1 LNGAVR
7 ADSIVITGA
16 TATGKTALS
25 IAVAQALSGEIISMD
40 SRQVYRG
47 LDIGTAKPSPA
58 MRHAVTHHGLDLVD
72 PGDRYSAGQFAR
84 DARVWL
90 KQIRERGNLPL
101 LVGGTG
107 FFLKALTDP
116 MFIEPELPTRRR
128 EALKRWLSDKS
139 TDELV
144 RWLTVLDPG
153 AATRLTRGGGRQRQA
168 RALEIVLLTGR
179 PLAWWQQASPPAEPA
194 VASLVFVLEQPR
206 EDLYRRINSRVV
218 EMTEA
223 GLVEEVRG
231 LLERGYDEKAPGL
244 NATGYIELIPYL
256 RGQTDLASAIDAIQ
270 RATRRYARRQHTW
283 FRHQLPP
290 GAIRL
295 DACLPMRE
303 LVDTIT
309 AAWQRSQEPRGQS
322 LRNVEG
328 R

>member
-1 LNGAVR
+1 LTGAVR

-47 LDIGTAKPSPA
+47 LDIGTAKPSLA
-58 MRHAVTHHGLDLVD
+58 MRRAVPHHGLDLIE
-72 PGDRYSAGQFAR
+72 PGERYSAGQFAR
-84 DARVWL
+84 DTRDWL
-90 KQIRERGNLPL
+90 KQIRERSHLPL

-116 MFIEPELPTRRR
+116 MFIEPELPTGRR
-128 EALKRWLSDKS
+128 EALRNWLSDKAT
-139 TDELV
+139 TDLL
-144 RWLTVLDPG
+144 RWLTLLDPE
-153 AATRLTRGGGRQRQA
+153 AAPRLARGGGRQRQV

-179 PLAWWQQASPPAEPA
+179 PLVWWQQQTQPAEPA
-194 VASLVFVLEQPR
+194 LAPLVFVLEQPR
-206 EDLYRRINSRVV
+206 EALYRRINSRVI
-218 EMTEA
+218 EMVEA
-223 GLVEEVRG
+223 GLVDEVRG
-231 LLERGYDEKAPGL
+231 LLERGYDERAPGL

-256 RGQTDLASAIDAIQ
+256 RGRTDLARAIDAIQ

-295 DACLPMRE
+295 DARLPLPD
-303 LVDTIT
+303 LVGTIMM
-309 AAWQRSQEPRGQS
+309 AWRRSQEQ
-322 LRNVEG
+322 
-328 R
+328 